1 MSEIGLQT
9 GLYEELH
16 EYAELIDGALVE
28 VKGSSADVGAKSCSE
43 ELGAMLLKL
52 KTDEWQISPA
62 RLLIVLLSDFS
73 KLRRLEWA
81 KVGEGLLS
89 SPVSAEVITKLE
101 YLATALEAEQV
112 SVMSRLKD
120 L

>member
-1 MSEIGLQT
+1 MSEASLQA

-28 VKGSSADVGAKSCSE
+28 LKGSLDTGPKSCSQ
-43 ELGAMLLKL
+43 ELGAMLVKL
-52 KTDEWQISPA
+52 KTDEWQVSPA
-62 RLLIVLLSDFS
+62 RLLVVLLSDFS

-89 SPVSAEVITKLE
+89 GHPSSDVITRLE
-101 YLATALEAEQV
+101 GLATVLEEEQV
-112 SVMSRLKD
+112 NVMSRMKD

>member
-1 MSEIGLQT
+1 MSEVGLQA

-28 VKGSSADVGAKSCSE
+28 LKCSADAGPMSCAE
-43 ELGAMLLKL
+43 ELGAMLVKL
-52 KTDEWQISPA
+52 KTDEWQVSPA
-62 RLLIVLLSDFS
+62 RLIVVILSDFS

-81 KVGEGLLS
+81 QIGEGLLS
-89 SPVSAEVITKLE
+89 GNASLDVITRLE
-101 YLATALEAEQV
+101 NLAAVLELEQV
-112 SVMSRLKD
+112 NVMSRLKD

>member
-1 MSEIGLQT
+1 MSEVGLQA

-28 VKGSSADVGAKSCSE
+28 LKGSADAGPKHCAE
-43 ELGAMLLKL
+43 ELGAMLVKL
-52 KTDEWQISPA
+52 KTDEWQVSPA
-62 RLLIVLLSDFS
+62 RLIVVLLSDFNR
-73 KLRRLEWA
+73 LRRLEWA

-89 SPVSAEVITKLE
+89 GHPSSDVITRLE
-101 YLATALEAEQV
+101 RLAAVLELEQV
-112 SVMSRLKD
+112 NVMSRLKD